1 MAEEVKDAGR
11 NVPMAMFWSYVLNG
25 ILGLIFMIT
34 YLFCLTSVD
43 DALNDPTFFPF
54 IWVFRQ
60 AVSTG
65 GINALT
71 VMILVLVIASNIS
84 FNASTSRQTFAF
96 ARDKGLPFA
105 RWIGHVHPT
114 MHIPANAVI
123 LSCVLTCLLSLINI
137 GSSAAFNAIIS
148 LQVCALMLTYSISI
162 SCVLYRRMYHPELLP
177 HARWSLG
184 KYGIPA
190 NIFGITY
197 SVFAFFWSLWP
208 NATPVTVG
216 SFNWSVV
223 IFVGVGIVCSFMYY
237 FQGRKI
243 YSGPV
248 VTVMG
253 RENESVRGQ
262 RF

>member
-11 NVPMAMFWSYVLNG
+11 NVPNAMFWSYVLNG

-34 YLFCLTSVD
+34 YLFCLPSVD
-43 DALNDPTFFPF
+43 DALNDPTYFPF
-54 IWVFRQ
+54 IYVFRQ

-71 VMILVLVIASNIS
+71 IMILILVIASNIS

-96 ARDKGLPFA
+96 ARDNGLPFA
-105 RWIGHVHPT
+105 RWIGRVHPT
-114 MHIPANAVI
+114 LHIPANAVT
-123 LSCVLTCLLSLINI
+123 LTCVLTCLLSLINI

-148 LQVCALMLTYSISI
+148 LQVCALMFSYSVSI
-162 SCVLYRRMYHPELLP
+162 SCVLYRRLYHPELLP

-184 KYGIPA
+184 RFGVPINA
-190 NIFGITY
+190 FGIAY
-197 SVFAFFWSLWP
+197 AIFAFFWSLWP
-208 NATPVTVG
+208 NGTPVTVET
-216 SFNWSVV
+216 FNWSVV
-223 IFVGVGIVCSFMYY
+223 IFVGTGILCSGMYF
-237 FQGRKI
+237 FQGR
-243 YSGPV
+243 YVYTGPV

-253 RENESVRGQ
+253 RENE